1 MGARALSR
9 TLGGRARYA
18 ILYHAISC
26 VELIMASPDRIGH
39 VLHRPNYFDQHYT
52 HMLSLMLLGS
62 AALLAPLDGPPVLSS
77 PVYSLATLN
86 PDGSTNMQIL
96 TYATPVGIAPRT
108 WALSLYRPT
117 QTHANFKA
125 RRSGV
130 LQLLTEKHANLVYL
144 LGGQSGNDI
153 DKAAACKEA
162 GFAWLDAPDM
172 VDEGGW
178 AGGGPQLLPGC
189 AAYVR
194 LVQEDGDELRAFG
207 EHEMA
212 VCRVDGMLGDS
223 DAAGFDGALSTRACR
238 DLGLITDRGK
248 AIPPE
253 C

>member
-1 MGARALSR
+1 
-9 TLGGRARYA
+9 
-18 ILYHAISC
+18 
-26 VELIMASPDRIGH
+26 
-39 VLHRPNYFDQHYT
+39 
-52 HMLSLMLLGS
+52 MLSLMLLGS

-223 DAAGFDGALSTRACR
+223 DAADFDGALSTRACR